1 MCVDWPPWR
10 CYVQIMSTS
19 ADLPRVIRVLSSLIL
34 SLVALVAVSGCS
46 SGTHTTEVVLPGGIS
61 CRSETSGGYFNR
73 TRDMQCVD
81 SSGKVIGA
89 YKSD

>member
-1 MCVDWPPWR
+1 MSIAFHAARVSRR
-10 CYVQIMSTS
+10 C
-19 ADLPRVIRVLSSLIL
+19 L
-34 SLVALVAVSGCS
+34 ALLLGLAALAGVSGCS

-61 CRSETSGGYFNR
+61 CRSVTSGGYFNR

>member
-1 MCVDWPPWR
+1 V
-10 CYVQIMSTS
+10 
-19 ADLPRVIRVLSSLIL
+19 
-34 SLVALVAVSGCS
+34 
-46 SGTHTTEVVLPGGIS
+46 
-61 CRSETSGGYFNR
+61 TSGGYFNR